1 VAVNCHATRWSRGG
15 VTPPLQ
21 DSSVVSLPRNDDSA
35 GFLRGL
41 VEWSG
46 NRPIIPI
53 LTLCIFMALSVSYF
67 EAAGAEG
74 PSTEKLPPEKSPS
87 EEVKLEDLKPEPLGD
102 MFGIK
107 LLEKI
112 IELEDAFKYL
122 AKEVG
127 QINEKL
133 TKRIDELEEKLT
145 NLEKAPPAPVSAT
158 GEPYTPPPPPQKR
171 FEVGELHLGSG
182 FTAYNLAYETTEK
195 GTAFTG
201 EIKNGSSA
209 PVEWVEFEITV
220 FDEDNKLIGAKRF
233 RVTNLHVG
241 ESTPLDETVK
251 GPEAHWIKKYEIQFL
266 RRS

>member
-1 VAVNCHATRWSRGG
+1 
-15 VTPPLQ
+15 
-21 DSSVVSLPRNDDSA
+21 
-35 GFLRGL
+35 
-41 VEWSG
+41 
-46 NRPIIPI
+46 
-53 LTLCIFMALSVSYF
+53 
-67 EAAGAEG
+67 
-74 PSTEKLPPEKSPS
+74 
-87 EEVKLEDLKPEPLGD
+87 
-102 MFGIK
+102 
-107 LLEKI
+107 
-112 IELEDAFKYL
+112 YL

-133 TKRIDELEEKLT
+133 TKRMDELEEKLT
-145 NLEKAPPAPVSAT
+145 NLEKAPPVSASAT

-171 FEVGELHLGSG
+171 FEVGDLHLGSG
-182 FTAYNLAYETTEK
+182 FTAYKLAYETTEK
-195 GTAFTG
+195 GTTFTG

-241 ESTPLDETVK
+241 ESTPFDETVK

>member
-1 VAVNCHATRWSRGG
+1 
-15 VTPPLQ
+15 
-21 DSSVVSLPRNDDSA
+21 
-35 GFLRGL
+35 
-41 VEWSG
+41 
-46 NRPIIPI
+46 
-53 LTLCIFMALSVSYF
+53 MALSVSYF

-133 TKRIDELEEKLT
+133 TKRMDALEEKLT
-145 NLEKAPPAPVSAT
+145 NLEKAPPASVSAT

>member
-1 VAVNCHATRWSRGG
+1 
-15 VTPPLQ
+15 
-21 DSSVVSLPRNDDSA
+21 
-35 GFLRGL
+35 
-41 VEWSG
+41 
-46 NRPIIPI
+46 
-53 LTLCIFMALSVSYF
+53 MALSVSCF
-67 EAAGAEG
+67 EAAGAEE
-74 PSTEKLPPEKSPS
+74 PSTEKPPS

-133 TKRIDELEEKLT
+133 TKRMDELEEKLT
-145 NLEKAPPAPVSAT
+145 NLEKAPPVSASAT

-171 FEVGELHLGSG
+171 FEVGDLHLGSG
-182 FTAYNLAYETTEK
+182 FTAYKLAYETTEK
-195 GTAFTG
+195 GTTFTG

-241 ESTPLDETVK
+241 ESTPFDETVK